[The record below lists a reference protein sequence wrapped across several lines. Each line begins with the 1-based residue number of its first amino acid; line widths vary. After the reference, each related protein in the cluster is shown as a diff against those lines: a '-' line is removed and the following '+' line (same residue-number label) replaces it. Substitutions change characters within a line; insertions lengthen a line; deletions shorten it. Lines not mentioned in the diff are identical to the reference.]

1 MSDEDASSQ
10 VARLL
15 TQASGRADGVV
26 ARLITLSE
34 SDMGERSCRLGDA
47 LSSMS
52 EIVMGE
58 LDGAGLSLE
67 IVGDLNL
74 QVFLD
79 APNFLRS

>member
-26 ARLITLSE
+26 ERLITLSE

-47 LSSMS
+47 LASMS
-52 EIVMGE
+52 EIVMG
-58 LDGAGLSLE
+58 D
-67 IVGDLNL
+67 
-74 QVFLD
+74 
-79 APNFLRS
+79 